1 MNTKNQSK
9 NYFCLVANFYDIGLW
24 SIWSKDKMSVTPSFS
39 CKYKYLNIITPL
51 ISVQLYSHHTTH
63 KQQSNSS
70 IVRTYNHTR
79 GTYYTLIL
87 SPIQATALPANLP
100 TTYVCIQTHTVFF
113 PPICFICK
121 NITIYFH
128 HLIFPNRTKSGINSW

>member
-1 MNTKNQSK
+1 M
-9 NYFCLVANFYDIGLW
+9 
-24 SIWSKDKMSVTPSFS
+24 
-39 CKYKYLNIITPL
+39 NIITPL

-100 TTYVCIQTHTVFF
+100 TTYVYKLTLCFF

-121 NITIYFH
+121 NIQIYFH
-128 HLIFPNRTKSGINSW
+128 HLRFTKRTKSGINTFQTLLISGQVWWWIHIWVNFRWNRLSKNTQCVIV

>member
-1 MNTKNQSK
+1 
-9 NYFCLVANFYDIGLW
+9 
-24 SIWSKDKMSVTPSFS
+24 MSVTPSIS
-39 CKYKYLNIITPL
+39 EKHKCLNIITPF

-100 TTYVCIQTHTVFF
+100 TTYVCIQTHIVFF
-113 PPICFICK
+113 ST
-121 NITIYFH
+121 NLFH
-128 HLIFPNRTKSGINSW
+128 LQKHQNIFPPSDFPKKD